1 MLFCSYLAAVRAD
14 DVPAAKSVAR
24 LLRPPVIALSGKL
37 LRLCLPLMPGFPVY
51 YAVFIRAPFSA
62 AQAGAFGYFH
72 FADHRKLHTMMRTH
86 YCGQLNETLADQ
98 EITLCGWVHRRR
110 DHGGVI
116 FLDIRDREG
125 LAQVV
130 FDPDREETFALADSV
145 RSEYVVRIR
154 GKVRARPAGAVNP
167 NMASGA
173 IEVLGYELEVLNQA
187 ETPPFPLNEYSDV
200 GEETRLR
207 YRFIDLRRPEMAAKL
222 KLRSQIT
229 SSIRRYLD
237 ENGFLD
243 VETPILT
250 RATPE
255 GARDY
260 LVPSRTHPGHFFA
273 LPQSPQLFKQ
283 LLMVSGFDRYYQIA
297 KCFRDEDLRADRQP
311 EFTQIDIETSF
322 LDEAD
327 IMGLTE
333 GMIRQL
339 FKQVLDVDLG
349 DFPHMTFEEAM
360 RRYGSDKPDLRNPL
374 ELVDVADQLA
384 GVEFKVFSGPANDPK
399 GRVAALRVPGGAS
412 MPRKQIDDY
421 TKFVGIYGAKGLA
434 YIKVNERAKGLEGLQ
449 SPIVKFIPEE
459 NLEVILDRVGAVDG
473 DLVFF
478 GADKAKIVSEA
489 LGALRI
495 KLGTDLE
502 LLTSEWAPLWV
513 VDFPMF
519 EENDDGS
526 LSALHHPFTAPKCSP
541 EELQAEPATALSR
554 AYDMVLNGT
563 ELGGGSIRIH
573 SKEMQQAVFN
583 ILGISAEE
591 QQEKFGFL
599 LDALKFGAPPHG
611 GLAFGL
617 DRLVMLVTGAQSI
630 REVIAFPKTQSAA
643 CVMTQAPGLVDQK
656 ALRELNI
663 RLREQAKVE

>member
-1 MLFCSYLAAVRAD
+1 
-14 DVPAAKSVAR
+14 
-24 LLRPPVIALSGKL
+24 
-37 LRLCLPLMPGFPVY
+37 
-51 YAVFIRAPFSA
+51 
-62 AQAGAFGYFH
+62 
-72 FADHRKLHTMMRTH
+72 MMRSH
-86 YCGQLNETLADQ
+86 YCGQLNETLEGQ

-116 FLDIRDREG
+116 FLDIRDRDG

-130 FDPDREETFALADSV
+130 FDPDRAESFAAADRV
-145 RSEYVVRIR
+145 RSEYVVKIT
-154 GKVRARPAGAVNP
+154 GKVRLRPAGAVNK
-167 NMASGA
+167 NMASGG
-173 IEVLGYELEVLNQA
+173 IEVLGYELEVLNES

-207 YRFIDLRRPEMAAKL
+207 YRFLDLRRPEMAE
-222 KLRSQIT
+222 KLRLRSRMT
-229 SSIRRYLD
+229 TSIRRFLD

-260 LVPSRTHPGHFFA
+260 LVPSRTHAGSFFA

-283 LLMVSGFDRYYQIA
+283 LLMVAGFDRYYQIA

-322 LDEAD
+322 LDETE

-333 GMIRQL
+333 QMIRNL
-339 FKQVLDVDLG
+339 FKEVLGLEFG
-349 DFPHMTFEEAM
+349 EFPHMTFEEAM

-374 ELVDVADQLA
+374 ELVDVADQLKD
-384 GVEFKVFSGPANDPK
+384 VDFKVFSGPANDPK
-399 GRVAALRVPGGAS
+399 CRIAALRVPGGAS

-434 YIKVNERAKGLEGLQ
+434 YIKVNERANGVDGLQ
-449 SPIVKFIPEE
+449 SPIVKNIPEA
-459 NLEVILDRVGAVDG
+459 NLNTILDRVGAVDG
-473 DLVFF
+473 DIVFF

-495 KLGTDLE
+495 KLGHDLN
-502 LLTSEWAPLWV
+502 LLTCEWAPMWV

-526 LSALHHPFTAPKCSP
+526 FSALHHPFTAPKCSP
-541 EELQAEPATALSR
+541 QVLEANPAGALSR

-573 SKEMQQAVFN
+573 RKEMQQAVFRL
-583 ILGISAEE
+583 LGINEAEQE
-591 QQEKFGFL
+591 EKFGFL
-599 LDALKFGAPPHG
+599 LDALKYGAPPHG

-617 DRLVMLVTGAQSI
+617 DRLVMLMTGAQSI

-643 CVMTQAPGLVDQK
+643 DVMTQAPGVVDAK
-656 ALRELNI
+656 ALRELHI
-663 RLREQAKVE
+663 RLRETPKAE

>member
-1 MLFCSYLAAVRAD
+1 
-14 DVPAAKSVAR
+14 
-24 LLRPPVIALSGKL
+24 
-37 LRLCLPLMPGFPVY
+37 
-51 YAVFIRAPFSA
+51 
-62 AQAGAFGYFH
+62 
-72 FADHRKLHTMMRTH
+72 MMRTH
-86 YCGQLNETLADQ
+86 YCGQLNEALDGQ

-130 FDPDREETFALADSV
+130 FDPDRGETFAKADRV
-145 RSEYVVRIR
+145 RSEFVVKVT
-154 GKVRARPAGAVNP
+154 GKVRLRPAGAVNP

-173 IEVLGYELEVLNQA
+173 IEVLGYELEVLNEA
-187 ETPPFPLNEYSDV
+187 ETPPFPLNEYTDV

-207 YRFIDLRRPEMAAKL
+207 YRFIDLRRPEMAEKL
-222 KLRSQIT
+222 KLRSRIT

-237 ENGFLD
+237 DNGFLD

-260 LVPSRTHPGHFFA
+260 LVPSRTHAGSFFA

-283 LLMVSGFDRYYQIA
+283 LLMVAGFDRYYQIA

-322 LDEAD
+322 LDEDD
-327 IMGLTE
+327 IMAITE
-333 GMIRQL
+333 KMIRQL
-339 FKQVLDVDLG
+339 FKEVLDLEFG
-349 DFPHMTFEEAM
+349 EFPHMTFAEAM

-374 ELVDVADQLA
+374 ELVDVEDQLKD
-384 GVEFKVFSGPANDPK
+384 VDFKVFAGPANDPK
-399 GRVAALRVPGGAS
+399 CRVAALRVPGGAS

-421 TKFVGIYGAKGLA
+421 TKFVGIYGARGLA
-434 YIKVNERAKGLEGLQ
+434 YIKVNERAAGVDGLQ
-449 SPIVKFIPEE
+449 SPIVKNIPLD
-459 NLEVILDRVGAVDG
+459 NINVILDRVGAVDG

-495 KLGTDLE
+495 KLGHDLD
-502 LLTSEWAPLWV
+502 LLTCAWAPMWV
-513 VDFPMF
+513 IDFPMF
-519 EENDDGS
+519 EEADDGS
-526 LSALHHPFTAPKCSP
+526 LNSLHHPFTAPKCTP
-541 EELQAEPATALSR
+541 DELRANPAAALSR

-573 SKEMQQAVFN
+573 DKAMQQTVFDV
-583 ILGISAEE
+583 LGISAAE

-599 LDALKFGAPPHG
+599 LDALKYGAPPHG

-617 DRLVMLVTGAQSI
+617 DRLVMLMTGASSI

-643 CVMTQAPGLVDQK
+643 CVMTQAPGVVDNN
-656 ALRELNI
+656 ALRDLHI

>member
-1 MLFCSYLAAVRAD
+1 
-14 DVPAAKSVAR
+14 
-24 LLRPPVIALSGKL
+24 
-37 LRLCLPLMPGFPVY
+37 
-51 YAVFIRAPFSA
+51 
-62 AQAGAFGYFH
+62 
-72 FADHRKLHTMMRTH
+72 MMRSH
-86 YCGQLNETLADQ
+86 YCGQLNESLDGQ

-130 FDPDREETFALADSV
+130 FDPDRAETFATADKV
-145 RSEYVVRIR
+145 RSEYVVKVT
-154 GKVRARPAGAVNP
+154 GKVRLRPAGAVNA

-173 IEVLGYELEVLNQA
+173 IEVLGYALEVLNEA
-187 ETPPFPLNEYSDV
+187 ETPPFPLNEYTDV

-222 KLRSQIT
+222 KLRSSIT
-229 SSIRRYLD
+229 TSIRRYLD

-260 LVPSRTHPGHFFA
+260 LVPSRTHAGSFFA

-283 LLMVSGFDRYYQIA
+283 LLMVAGFDRYYQIA

-322 LDEAD
+322 LDEHD
-327 IMGLTE
+327 IMGITE
-333 GMIRQL
+333 KMIRQL
-339 FKQVLDVDLG
+339 FKDVLGVEFDE
-349 DFPHMTFEEAM
+349 FPHMSFAEAM
-360 RRYGSDKPDLRNPL
+360 RRYGSDKPDLRIPL
-374 ELVDVADQLA
+374 ELVDVADQLKD
-384 GVEFKVFSGPANDPK
+384 VEFKVFSGPANDPNS
-399 GRVAALRVPGGAS
+399 RVAALRVPGGAS
-412 MPRKQIDDY
+412 MPRSRIDEY

-434 YIKVNERAKGLEGLQ
+434 YIKVNERAKGVEGLQ
-449 SPIVKFIPEE
+449 SPIVKNIPEASL
-459 NLEVILDRVGAVDG
+459 NVILDRVGAVDG
-473 DLVFF
+473 DIVFF

-495 KLGTDLE
+495 KLGHDLE
-502 LLTSEWAPLWV
+502 LLTCEWAPLWV

-526 LSALHHPFTAPKCSP
+526 LTSLHHPFTSPSCSAA
-541 EELQAEPATALSR
+541 ELEANPAVALSR

-573 SKEMQQAVFN
+573 DKGMQQAVFRV
-583 ILGISAEE
+583 LGIAEDE

-617 DRLVMLVTGAQSI
+617 DRLVMLMTGAQSI

-643 CVMTQAPGLVDQK
+643 CVMTQAPGLVDNK
-656 ALRELNI
+656 ALRELHI
-663 RLREQAKVE
+663 RLREQPKAE